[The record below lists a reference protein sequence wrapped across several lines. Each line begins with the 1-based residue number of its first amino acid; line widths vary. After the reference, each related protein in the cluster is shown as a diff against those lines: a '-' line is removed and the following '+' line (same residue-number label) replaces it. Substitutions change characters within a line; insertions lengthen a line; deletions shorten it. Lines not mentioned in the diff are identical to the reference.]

1 MSRERIVIKIG
12 TNVITKDSGLL
23 DIDHIRHIVA
33 DIADVIHDDIEV
45 ILVSSGAMGAGRG
58 IVTLDEKE
66 DLVVRRQTL
75 AAVGQV
81 ALMGTYASLF
91 APHKIIPAQVLA
103 TKEDFRD
110 RTHYMNMKNCFSSL
124 LRQGVIPIVN
134 ENDVVSVTE
143 LMFTENDE
151 LAGLVSSMMNA
162 GRLII
167 LTSVD
172 GLYSGDP
179 ADPDNHIIQTIEPY
193 DTAWQEHITPT
204 KSSFGRGGMKTKCAV
219 AQKLAQLGICT
230 HVVNGKNQHAIR
242 DVMAGKKIGTTFLP
256 ERQRSNVKKRI
267 AYAYGQE
274 KGTVYI
280 NKNAREILTSKE
292 KACSLLSVGVTR
304 IEGVFEKGNIIQI
317 KDERN
322 QRLGLGV
329 AEYSAETARKY
340 IGVKGKK
347 PLVHYDYLYIE
358 K

>member
-1 MSRERIVIKIG
+1 MPRERIVIKIG
-12 TNVITKDSGLL
+12 TNVITKDTGLL
-23 DIDHIRHIVA
+23 DIDHMRHIVA
-33 DIADVIHDDIEV
+33 DIATVIRGGAEV

-58 IVTLDEKE
+58 IVALDEKE
-66 DLVVRRQTL
+66 DPVVRRQTL

-91 APHKIIPAQVLA
+91 RPHAIVPAQVLA

-162 GRLII
+162 ERLII

-172 GLYSGDP
+172 GVYSGDP
-179 ADPDNHIIQTIEPY
+179 ESPDAHIIETIAPQ
-193 DTAWQEHITPT
+193 DISWQKSIAPT

-219 AQKLAQLGICT
+219 AQKLATLGIRT
-230 HVVNGKNQHAIR
+230 HVVNGEKQHAIR
-242 DVMAGKKIGTTFLP
+242 EVVAGKNIGTTFLP
-256 ERQRSNVKKRI
+256 ERQRSNIKKRI

-280 NKNAREILTSKE
+280 KKDAREILTSKQ
-292 KACSLLSVGVTR
+292 KTCSLLPVGITK
-304 IEGVFEKGNIIQI
+304 IEGAFEKGDIIQI
-317 KDERN
+317 KDEKN

-329 AEYSAETARKY
+329 AEYPADTARKY